1 MRLLLAEMVPLLA
14 LAFVI
19 VGLPALI
26 LKLSAIWFVRS
37 ESDRPRLRLLAFSVG
52 GSSLAGIVTIACY
65 SIFSRHYALPA
76 ADAAS
81 MPQSLVPIAA
91 AAILIVLVATFDL
104 MLWQDVTQ
112 RSGAQAR
119 QADAA
124 WLIAGHVWVLWA
136 IWLMDQYRAIQ
147 QLSAN

>member
-1 MRLLLAEMVPLLA
+1 
-14 LAFVI
+14 
-19 VGLPALI
+19 
-26 LKLSAIWFVRS
+26 
-37 ESDRPRLRLLAFSVG
+37 
-52 GSSLAGIVTIACY
+52 
-65 SIFSRHYALPA
+65 
-76 ADAAS
+76 

-124 WLIAGHVWVLWA
+124 WLIAGNVWVLWA